1 MKLLAMVS
9 WRAIGVLVTLCTA
22 ASARATKPSNQSVGE
37 IVQEAALENLHQLE
51 AELAKLQKGL
61 RYAKTYLADSQKELV
76 NLTAEV
82 AKSNISEEMKAA
94 KKDYERLHA
103 HAEEVTAQETRLW
116 KETLHQ
122 QDQMNE
128 AKKKY
133 RRAMQQLAV
142 NEAALKT
149 KAQRLA
155 KASNSSAQ
163 EAALPHSGA
172 ERCGLLLAL
181 AAAGIGF

>member
-1 MKLLAMVS
+1 MKLLAMVP
-9 WRAIGVLVTLCTA
+9 WRAVGFLVALCTG
-22 ASARATKPSNQSVGE
+22 ASARAKPSNQSVGE

-51 AELAKLQKGL
+51 AERTKLQKGL

-82 AKSNISEEMKAA
+82 AKSNISEELKAA
-94 KKDYERLHA
+94 EKDYERLHGQ
-103 HAEEVTAQETRLW
+103 AEEVTAQETRLW

-133 RRAMQQLAV
+133 RRAMQQPPV
-142 NEAALKT
+142 GFC
-149 KAQRLA
+149 
-155 KASNSSAQ
+155 
-163 EAALPHSGA
+163 GA
-172 ERCGLLLAL
+172 RAWQH
-181 AAAGIGF
+181 